1 MNIIFMGT
9 PDFALPTLQRLYE
22 SDHRILTVVTQPDR
36 PKGRNRKP
44 VSPPVKQF
52 AIEHGLPVLQPGTI
66 TPDLIKTLEDLEPDL
81 IIVVAFGQILKK
93 DLLALPRHFCINLHS
108 SLLPKYRGA
117 APINWA
123 IINGDKET
131 GVTTMKMDA
140 GLDTGDIL
148 LSWKTPIRDED
159 NAQSLHDTLAREG
172 ARLVL
177 ETLRQLEKKNLRPV
191 PQDSSL
197 ASYAPK
203 MKKEDGLIDWSK
215 SAVEIHNRTRGL
227 EPWPGAY
234 TFFRSKR
241 LRICKTE
248 IAPSSSGD
256 QPGKIARV
264 SDHGIEVGTSDG
276 RIVVTQ
282 LQPEG
287 KKRMA
292 AKSFLAGRKI
302 KPGDEW
308 VSSETPNPKLERGI
322 CQGP

>member
-9 PDFALPTLQRLYE
+9 PDFALPTLQQLHE
-22 SDHRILTVVTQPDR
+22 SDHHVLAVVTQPDR

-44 VSPPVKQF
+44 APPPVKQF
-52 AIEHGLPVLQPGTI
+52 AMEHGFPVLQPETI
-66 TPDLIKTLEDLEPDL
+66 TPDLVKVLGDLEPDF

-140 GLDTGDIL
+140 GLDTGDTL

-159 NAQSLHDTLAREG
+159 DAQSLHDTLARKG
-172 ARLVL
+172 AGLVL
-177 ETLRQLEKKNLRPV
+177 KTLQQLEEKSLQPV

-203 MKKEDGLIDWSK
+203 LKKEDGLINWSK
-215 SAVEIHNRTRGL
+215 NAVEIHNQIRGL

-234 TFFRSKR
+234 TFFKSKR

-248 IAPSSSGD
+248 IVPGGPGD

-264 SDHGIEVGTSDG
+264 SDHGIEVGTSNG
-276 RIVVTQ
+276 RIIVTQ

-292 AKSFLAGRKI
+292 SKSFLAGHKI
-302 KPGDEW
+302 NPGDEW
-308 VSSETPNPKLERGI
+308 TSNKISTLS
-322 CQGP
+322 

>member
-9 PDFALPTLQRLYE
+9 PDFALPTLQQLYE
-22 SDHRILTVVTQPDR
+22 SDHHVLAVVTQPDR

-44 VSPPVKQF
+44 APPPVKQF
-52 AIEHGLPVLQPGTI
+52 AMEHGFPVLQPETI
-66 TPDLIKTLEDLEPDL
+66 TPDLIKVLGDLEPDF

-140 GLDTGDIL
+140 GLDTGDTL
-148 LSWKTPIRDED
+148 LSWKAPIRDED
-159 NAQSLHDTLAREG
+159 DAQSLHDTLAREG

-177 ETLRQLEKKNLRPV
+177 ETLRQLKEKNLQPV

-197 ASYAPK
+197 SSYAPK
-203 MKKEDGLIDWSK
+203 LRKEDGLIDWSK
-215 SAVEIHNRTRGL
+215 SAGEIHNRIRGL

-234 TFFRSKR
+234 TFSKSKR

-248 IAPSSSGD
+248 MAPSDSGD
-256 QPGKIARV
+256 QVGKIARV
-264 SDHGIEVGTSDG
+264 SDHGIEVGTGDG
-276 RIVVTQ
+276 RIIVTQ

-292 AKSFLAGRKI
+292 AKSFLAGHKI
-302 KPGDEW
+302 NPGDEW
-308 VSSETPNPKLERGI
+308 ASSEISALS
-322 CQGP
+322 

>member
-9 PDFALPTLQRLYE
+9 PDFALPSLQQLYE
-22 SDHRILTVVTQPDR
+22 SDHHVRAVVTQPDR

-44 VSPPVKQF
+44 APPPVKQF
-52 AIEHGLPVLQPGTI
+52 AMEHGLPVLQPGTI
-66 TPDLIKTLEDLEPDL
+66 TPDLIKTLGDLEPDL

-131 GVTTMKMDA
+131 GVTTMKMDD
-140 GLDTGDIL
+140 GLDTGDTL

-159 NAQSLHDTLAREG
+159 DAQSLHDTLAREG
-172 ARLVL
+172 ARLLL
-177 ETLRQLEKKNLRPV
+177 ETLRRLEERNLQPV

-197 ASYAPK
+197 SSYAPK
-203 MKKEDGLIDWSK
+203 LKKKDGLIDWSK
-215 SAVEIHNRTRGL
+215 SAVETHNRVRGL

-234 TFFRSKR
+234 TFSGSQR
-241 LRICKTE
+241 LRICKTKVV
-248 IAPSSSGD
+248 PGGSGN
-256 QPGKIARV
+256 QAGKIART
-264 SDHGIEVGTSDG
+264 SDHGIEVGTGDG
-276 RIVVTQ
+276 RILVTQ

-292 AKSFLAGRKI
+292 AASFLAGHKI
-302 KPGDEW
+302 NLGDEW
-308 VSSETPNPKLERGI
+308 ASSKISDTNRERDI
-322 CQGP
+322 CQEL

>member
-9 PDFALPTLQRLYE
+9 PDFALPTLQQLYE
-22 SDHRILTVVTQPDR
+22 SNHHVLAVVTQPDR

-44 VSPPVKQF
+44 APPPVKQF
-52 AIEHGLPVLQPGTI
+52 AMEHGFPVLQPETI
-66 TPDLIKTLEDLEPDL
+66 TPDLVKILGDLGPDF

-140 GLDTGDIL
+140 GLDTGDTL

-159 NAQSLHDTLAREG
+159 DAQSLHDTLAREG

-177 ETLRQLEKKNLRPV
+177 ETLRQLEEKNLQPI

-197 ASYAPK
+197 STYAPK
-203 MKKEDGLIDWSK
+203 LKKEDGLINWSK
-215 SAVEIHNRTRGL
+215 SAVEIHNRIRGL

-234 TFFRSKR
+234 TFSESER
-241 LRICKTE
+241 LRICQTK
-248 IAPSSSGD
+248 IASSGPDD
-256 QPGKIARV
+256 QAGKIARV
-264 SDHGIEVGTSDG
+264 SDHGIEVGTGDG
-276 RIVVTQ
+276 RIIVTQ

-302 KPGDEW
+302 NPGDKW
-308 VSSETPNPKLERGI
+308 ASSEISALS
-322 CQGP
+322 

>member
-9 PDFALPTLQRLYE
+9 PDFALPTLQQLHE
-22 SDHRILTVVTQPDR
+22 SDHHVLAVITQPDR

-44 VSPPVKQF
+44 APPPVKQL
-52 AIEHGLPVLQPGTI
+52 AMEHGFPVLQPETI
-66 TPDLIKTLEDLEPDL
+66 TPDLIKLLGDLAPDF

-131 GVTTMKMDA
+131 GVTTMKMDT
-140 GLDTGDIL
+140 GLDTGDTL

-159 NAQSLHDTLAREG
+159 DAQSLHDTLAQKG

-177 ETLRQLEKKNLRPV
+177 ETLRRLEEENLQPV
-191 PQDSSL
+191 PQDSNLS
-197 ASYAPK
+197 SYAPK
-203 MKKEDGLIDWSK
+203 LRKEDGLIDWSK
-215 SAVEIHNRTRGL
+215 SAAEIHNRIRGL

-234 TFFRSKR
+234 TFSKSKR

-248 IAPSSSGD
+248 IAPSGSGD
-256 QPGKIARV
+256 QAGKVART
-264 SDHGIEVGTSDG
+264 SDHGIEVGTGDG
-276 RIVVTQ
+276 RILVTQ

-292 AKSFLAGRKI
+292 AKSFLAGHKI
-302 KPGDEW
+302 NPGDEW
-308 VSSETPNPKLERGI
+308 VSSKISTLS
-322 CQGP
+322 

>member
-9 PDFALPTLQRLYE
+9 PDFALPTLQQLYE
-22 SDHRILTVVTQPDR
+22 SDHHVLAVVTQPDR

-44 VSPPVKQF
+44 APPPVKQF
-52 AIEHGLPVLQPGTI
+52 AVELRLPVLQPETI
-66 TPDLIKTLEDLEPDL
+66 TPDLIKVLSDLEPDC

-140 GLDTGDIL
+140 GLDTGDTL

-159 NAQSLHDTLAREG
+159 DAQSLHDTLARKG
-172 ARLVL
+172 AGLVL
-177 ETLRQLEKKNLRPV
+177 KTLQQLEEKSLQPV

-203 MKKEDGLIDWSK
+203 LKKEDGLINWSK
-215 SAVEIHNRTRGL
+215 NAVEIHNQIRGL

-234 TFFRSKR
+234 TFFKSKR

-248 IAPSSSGD
+248 IVPGGPGD

-264 SDHGIEVGTSDG
+264 SDHGIEVGTSNG
-276 RIVVTQ
+276 RIIVTQ

-292 AKSFLAGRKI
+292 SKSFLAGHKI
-302 KPGDEW
+302 NPGDEW
-308 VSSETPNPKLERGI
+308 TSNKISTLS
-322 CQGP
+322 

>member
-9 PDFALPTLQRLYE
+9 PDFALPTLQQLHE
-22 SDHRILTVVTQPDR
+22 SDHHVLAVVTQPDR

-44 VSPPVKQF
+44 APPPVKQF
-52 AIEHGLPVLQPGTI
+52 AMEHGFPVLQPETI
-66 TPDLIKTLEDLEPDL
+66 TPDLVKVLGDLEPDC

-140 GLDTGDIL
+140 GLDTGDTL

-159 NAQSLHDTLAREG
+159 DAQSLHDTLARKG
-172 ARLVL
+172 AGLVL
-177 ETLRQLEKKNLRPV
+177 KTLQQLEEKSLQPV

-203 MKKEDGLIDWSK
+203 LKKEDGLINWSK
-215 SAVEIHNRTRGL
+215 NAVEIHNQIRGL

-234 TFFRSKR
+234 TFFKSKR

-248 IAPSSSGD
+248 IVPGGPGD

-264 SDHGIEVGTSDG
+264 SDHGIEVGTSNG
-276 RIVVTQ
+276 RIIVTQ

-292 AKSFLAGRKI
+292 SKSFLAGHKI
-302 KPGDEW
+302 NPGDEW
-308 VSSETPNPKLERGI
+308 TSNKISTLS
-322 CQGP
+322 